1 MCPVHQQRHA
11 QSDSGIIFN
20 PNSALPCV
28 TFHAD
33 VFSEIGGI
41 TASPHTGGQAQR
53 DRLVE
58 LIKTK
63 ELMKHA
69 EAEKIRSQQAELE
82 RGLSKLYAT
91 RPPVEI

>member
-1 MCPVHQQRHA
+1 MHNQTGE
-11 QSDSGIIFN
+11 SIFN

-33 VFSEIGGI
+33 VFSEIGDI

-69 EAEKIRSQQAELE
+69 DAEKKYNH
-82 RGLSKLYAT
+82 SKQSW
-91 RPPVEI
+91 